1 MRTKLLMIL
10 FLCLP
15 LSLTASNAGDNGYD
29 DIDGFFGYC
38 SRLRSPGLRYTYISS
53 QMIKRVSA
61 LPMGDFDLKPISDK
75 IDFVQSVYV
84 ITEFDSSKECALKAE
99 ALPQAAVENG
109 FERVISFNKDGSHTN
124 ILMKSGEGGFNA
136 MLMVNVLYDDKG
148 ELELVVAAFI
158 GGVFSDDEI
167 LTLMKF

>member
-38 SRLRSPGLRYTYISS
+38 SRLKSPGLRYTYISS

-84 ITEFDSSKECALKAE
+84 VTEFDSSRR
-99 ALPQAAVENG
+99 ALPDVPATLTP
-109 FERVISFNKDGSHTN
+109 RHIPST
-124 ILMKSGEGGFNA
+124 
-136 MLMVNVLYDDKG
+136 
-148 ELELVVAAFI
+148 I
-158 GGVFSDDEI
+158 GTKLIESTSV
-167 LTLMKF
+167 